1 MENHLPPGT
10 ANERTA
16 AFIRGKMAEQRKT
29 ATDLAG
35 ILGISR
41 QAAGRKIDGTVTL
54 NLDACQIIAEWLDVP
69 IQQLVQPATDLY

>member
-16 AFIRGKMAEQRKT
+16 AYIRGKMAEQRKT

-35 ILGISR
+35 QLGISR
-41 QAAGRKIDGTVTL
+41 QAAGRRIDGTVTL
-54 NLDACQIIAEWLDVP
+54 SLDDCQAISEWLEIP
-69 IQQLVQPATDLY
+69 IQNLVQPATDLL